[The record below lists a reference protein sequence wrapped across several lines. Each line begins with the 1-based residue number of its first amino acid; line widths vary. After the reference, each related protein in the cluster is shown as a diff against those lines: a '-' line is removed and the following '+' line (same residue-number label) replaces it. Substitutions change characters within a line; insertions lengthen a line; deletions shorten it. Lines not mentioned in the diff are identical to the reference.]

1 MAEKTRDVFFH
12 AGILIL
18 LTIPFWFSNLD
29 IAFSSLFYSKET
41 GWYLFNDRTVN
52 FLYKYGTYPAIF
64 FSVFFILVLTFWRFF
79 KNKENLKKTAV
90 VFLITLIFAPGI
102 IINVLLKN
110 YSGRPRPREIVEFN
124 GKWEYRKVLQI
135 GQPGRGYSFPCGHC
149 SMGFIFCS
157 IYFVLR
163 NKRKIL
169 ANIALWFGL
178 AYGTIMGITRISQGA
193 HFLSDVIW
201 AGGITIIVS
210 EIAYYLLFESKKNYI
225 VDFLINR
232 KMPVALS
239 MVVSLV
245 LILILFG
252 FFLMSVPLYREQKI
266 DLNIK
271 NKNLKFIFNGTGNLK
286 INAVDEKPYI
296 LVLALGFGFP
306 RSNYYWKT
314 DEKENSG
321 ISEISFN
328 TFKTGFFPELSTDIT
343 VNLLK
348 GKNNDIII
356 NNIKGNIDYNL
367 QGLSSK
373 LILFT
378 KNGDIFITVS
388 GKIKQLFVKSLKG
401 NIYLNLSKDAII
413 EPLSIIVL
421 NAVAGNVKITNN
433 SNFIKEL
440 NESAKDIYGAKELYL
455 RSKKTGCLYLNINAK
470 KIIVNNNS

>member
-1 MAEKTRDVFFH
+1 MAEKIRDVFFH

-18 LTIPFWFSNLD
+18 LTIPFWVSNLD
-29 IAFSSLFYSKET
+29 IAFSSLFYNKET
-41 GWYLFNDRTVN
+41 GWYLFNDRMVN

-64 FSVFFILVLTFWRFF
+64 FSIFSILVITFRRFF

-102 IINVLLKN
+102 IINVLLKS
-110 YSGRPRPREIVEFN
+110 YSGRPRPREIVEFT

-157 IYFVLR
+157 IYFVIR
-163 NKRKIL
+163 NKRKFL
-169 ANIALWFGL
+169 ANITLWFGL
-178 AYGTIMGITRISQGA
+178 AYGVIIGLTRISQGA

-201 AGGITIIVS
+201 SGGITIIVS
-210 EIAYYLLFESKKNYI
+210 EIAYYLLFESEKNYI

-232 KMPVALS
+232 KISVTLS
-239 MVVSLV
+239 IVVSLV

-252 FFLMSVPLYREQKI
+252 FFLMSVPLYKEQKI

-271 NKNLKFIFNGTGNLK
+271 NKNLKFIFNGMGNLK
-286 INAVDEKPYI
+286 INSVDERPYI
-296 LVLALGFGFP
+296 FVSTSGFGFP
-306 RSNYYWKT
+306 RSNYYWEM
-314 DEKENSG
+314 DEKKNSV
-321 ISEISFN
+321 IYEILFN
-328 TFKTGFFPELSTDIT
+328 TFKKGFFKELSADISI
-343 VNLLK
+343 NLLK
-348 GKNNDIII
+348 GKNNEIII

-378 KNGDIFITVS
+378 KNGDIFITVN

-401 NIYLNLSKDAII
+401 NIYLNLTKDAII
-413 EPLSIIVL
+413 EPLSFIAL
-421 NAVAGNVKITNN
+421 NAMAGNVKITNN
-433 SNFIKEL
+433 SNFIEEL
-440 NESAKDIYGAKELYL
+440 NESAKDIHGAKELYL
-455 RSKKTGCLYLNINAK
+455 RSKETGFLNLNINAK
-470 KIIVNNNS
+470 KIIVNNR